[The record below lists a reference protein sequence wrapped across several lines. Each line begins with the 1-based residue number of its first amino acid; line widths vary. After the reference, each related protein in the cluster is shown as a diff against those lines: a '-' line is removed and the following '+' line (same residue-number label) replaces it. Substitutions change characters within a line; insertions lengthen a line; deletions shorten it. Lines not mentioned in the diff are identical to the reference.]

1 MNEHDKINRLKQLRA
16 YRFFEGILSRPW
28 LIIGL
33 SMVFII
39 LAGSQLPKMTI
50 DTTVESFIPKS
61 HPSIINRALVRKTF
75 NITDPIVVA
84 ISSGGK
90 NGTFTPELLN
100 LIGELG
106 DAFQQ
111 VEGVDPDQITSLATE
126 NNIYGTSDGIVVD
139 PFIDGKIETQTQADS
154 VRSSILRFPLY
165 VGNLVSS
172 DATTS
177 LIIVELLDKEKYGAK
192 AYFDIKKLTEEKL
205 SSNQAYKG
213 ATAYVAGEGGVVAYQ
228 AAYIDG
234 DAKKMTPLAFVTI
247 LLVLVLAYR
256 TFRGLYL
263 SVFVIVA
270 SVVGAMGIMAGLGVP
285 MYLTSNIIPVIL
297 IATGVADAIH
307 ILGEYYE
314 VLARNPGISSK
325 EAVLATM
332 TEMWRPVTMT
342 SVTNVA
348 GFMAMGFTSNVPP
361 LQMVGVFS
369 SIGVLIALLISLL
382 GIPAILILLKPK
394 FSGAYA
400 SNNEKVQSDVFGRG
414 IERFGKAV
422 LKYPRLIIFT
432 AVATCLVGLTGT
444 FQMKVEDASIDI
456 FQKDNDIY
464 VADRVINEKMNGSN
478 SFDVMIETKEPEAL
492 FEPDN
497 LQAIEKLQRYIESL
511 PHVGGTTSIVD
522 VIKQLNK
529 SLNENKQEAYVVPS
543 DKEMVAQLFLL
554 YSSGGDPADLEQF
567 IDYDH
572 KLANISVLMKDGHYT
587 KAKEV
592 IVPLN
597 EHIENNFNKE
607 SIKAKVAG
615 WMNVFFYWIDG
626 IAFSHFTGVGL
637 ALVLVWLITAWNFRS
652 LIAGLYTVM
661 PVFVA
666 MLFFYAVLGWANIP
680 INTASNIF
688 GTIAI
693 GVSVDFAI
701 HIVEF
706 LKLKVSNDGLTIDQA
721 LQRMYGSTGRALL
734 FNMIAV
740 CLGFGINM
748 ISDLPPFVQFGA
760 MITTCVASSFLA
772 SMTLLPAMFKVF
784 QPKFLAGTSDSV
796 SDNSVARAKATSKV

>member
-1 MNEHDKINRLKQLRA
+1 MTEPNKINTPKQQAA
-16 YRFFEGILSRPW
+16 YAFFERVLRRPW

-33 SMVFII
+33 STAVTM
-39 LAGSQLPKMTI
+39 LAGTQLPKMTI
-50 DTTVESFIPKS
+50 DTTVESFIPKN
-61 HPSIINRALVRKTF
+61 HPSIINRAMVRKTF

-84 ISSGGK
+84 ISKEGAD
-90 NGTFTPELLN
+90 GTFTPELLS
-100 LIGELG
+100 LISELG
-106 DAFQQ
+106 DAYQQ

-139 PFIDGKIETQTQADS
+139 PFIDSIIETQIQADS
-154 VRSSILRFPLY
+154 IRAAVLRFPLY
-165 VGNLVSS
+165 IGNLVSS

-177 LIIVELLDKEKYGAK
+177 LIIVELLDKDKYGAK
-192 AYFDIKKLTEEKL
+192 AYFDIKQLTEEKL
-205 SSNQAYKG
+205 SSSPAYKG
-213 ATAYVAGEGGVVAYQ
+213 ATAYIAGEGGVVAYQ

-234 DAKKMTPLAFVTI
+234 DAKKMTPLAFFVI
-247 LLVLVLAYR
+247 LGVLALAYR

-270 SVVGAMGIMAGLGVP
+270 SVVGTMGTMAGVGVP

-314 VLARNPGISSK
+314 ILARNPGMSSR
-325 EAVLATM
+325 EAVPATM
-332 TEMWRPVTMT
+332 TEMWRPVMMT

-348 GFMAMGFTSNVPP
+348 GFLAMGFTSNVPP
-361 LQMVGVFS
+361 LQMVGIFS
-369 SIGVLIALLISLL
+369 SLGVLIALFISLFT
-382 GIPAILILLKPK
+382 IPAILILLKPK
-394 FSGAYA
+394 LSAAYT
-400 SNNEKVQSDVFGRG
+400 SNNEKIRSDVFGRI
-414 IERFGKAV
+414 IERFGDSV
-422 LKYPRLIIFT
+422 LKSPRLIIFT
-432 AVATCLVGLTGT
+432 AVAICVAGLAGS

-464 VADRVINEKMNGSN
+464 IADRLINEKMNGSN
-478 SFDVMIETKEPEAL
+478 SFDVMIETKESEDL

-497 LQAIEKLQRYIESL
+497 LKAIERLQRYIESL
-511 PHVGGTTSIVD
+511 PYVGGTTSIVD

-529 SLNENKQEAYVVPS
+529 SLNENRQEAYAVPS

-572 KLANISVLMKDGHYT
+572 RLANISVSMKDGHYT

-592 IVPLN
+592 IEPLN
-597 EHIENNFNKE
+597 DHIENNFGKE
-607 SIKAKVAG
+607 GIKAKVAG

-637 ALVLVWLITAWNFRS
+637 ALLLVLLITAWNFRS
-652 LIAGLYTVM
+652 FSAGLYTVT

-666 MLFFYAVLGWANIP
+666 MLLFYAVLGWANIP

-688 GTIAI
+688 GSIAI

-701 HIVEF
+701 HIVQF
-706 LKLKVSNDGLTIDQA
+706 LKLKVSHDGLTIDQA
-721 LQRMYGSTGRALL
+721 LHRMYSSTGRALL

-740 CLGFGINM
+740 CFGFGINM
-748 ISDLPPFVQFGA
+748 ISDLPPFVDFGA

-772 SMTLLPAMFKVF
+772 SMTLLPAMMKIF
-784 QPKFLAGTSDSV
+784 QPKFLASS
-796 SDNSVARAKATSKV
+796 RI